1 MWFALA
7 ALSAGCAHGVA
18 AENTAKPDRPAPDDG
33 AGEAVSHASA
43 APGDDEEGAA
53 PASREVVA
61 PIPPHLLPEG
71 AELGSSRPVRIGHWA
86 PGWLCLSLPNGR
98 LTEIRSPPSAEEIA
112 GAVEAL
118 QNTAEG
124 ERVLLIEPDVPY
136 RAAAEFIDAL
146 GDAGI
151 DAISIESRGM
161 GSCAIRRT
169 IRSSLPRVRY
179 CYEAQLAHQPE
190 LEGQVVVLLTIAPQT
205 GQVIAAAI
213 DEASTLHSEPVTA
226 CILDSMRK
234 LQFPA
239 AREGERLNVRYPFSF
254 RPTPGQQPDR

>member
-1 MWFALA
+1 MWFALV

-18 AENTAKPDRPAPDDG
+18 AESTAKQALPEPDSDSG
-33 AGEAVSHASA
+33 AGEAVSHGGSVA
-43 APGDDEEGAA
+43 GDDEKGAA
-53 PASREVVA
+53 PASREVASV
-61 PIPPHLLPEG
+61 IPPHLLPEG
-71 AELGSSRPVRIGHWA
+71 VDLDSSRPVRIGHWA

-98 LTEIRSPPSAEEIA
+98 FTEISSPPSAEEIA

-118 QNTAEG
+118 QNTAEN
-124 ERVLLIEPDVPY
+124 ERVLEVEPDVPY

-146 GDAGI
+146 RDAGI
-151 DAISIESRGM
+151 DELSIESRGI

-169 IRSSLPRVRY
+169 IRSILPRVRY

-205 GQVIAAAI
+205 GQVIAAEL

-234 LQFPA
+234 LQFPE
-239 AREGERLNVRYPFSF
+239 AREGERLHVRYPFSF
-254 RPTPGQQPDR
+254 RPTPER